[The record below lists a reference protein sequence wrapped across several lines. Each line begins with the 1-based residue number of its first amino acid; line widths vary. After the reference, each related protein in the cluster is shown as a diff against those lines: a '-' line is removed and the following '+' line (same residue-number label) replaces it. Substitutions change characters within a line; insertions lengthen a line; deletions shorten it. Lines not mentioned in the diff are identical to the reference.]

1 MKNIFKICFVLT
13 LFAFVSC
20 KKDEVQKPKV
30 IYKTPSKS
38 DVVIRDS
45 SQVLVAD
52 LPIQMP
58 GTNYLIY
65 PIASMNIYE
74 KNIKASYGSSSNGN
88 EMSFKISNYSE
99 FEITG
104 YLQNLK
110 FQEVNS
116 DALRA
121 LTDKPVLIQTVTYL
135 KSVFDKAKQNVL
147 IYTLADSDTNRDGKL
162 DSNDIKSIYISDISG
177 ENFTKLSLDF
187 QELIDWNLVESKN
200 RLYFRTVEDTN
211 KNGKFDKNDV
221 IHYHFAD
228 LNNKDWK
235 VSDYSPI

>member
-1 MKNIFKICFVLT
+1 MKNIFKICFVLA
-13 LFAFVSC
+13 LLVFVSC

-45 SQVLVAD
+45 SQVLIAD

-74 KNIKASYGSSSNGN
+74 KNLKSSYGSSARGN
-88 EMSFKISNYSE
+88 EMSFTISNYSE
-99 FEITG
+99 YEITG

-116 DALRA
+116 DSLIA
-121 LTDKPVLIQTVTYL
+121 LTDKPVLIQTATYL
-135 KSVFDKAKQNVL
+135 KSVFDKTKQQVL
-147 IYTLADSDTNRDGKL
+147 VYTLSDSDTNGDGKL
-162 DSNDIKSIYISDISG
+162 DSNDVKSLYISEISG
-177 ENFTKLSLDF
+177 GNFTKLSLDF
-187 QELIDWNLVESKN
+187 QELIDWSLVESKN
-200 RLYFRTVEDTN
+200 HLYFRTVEDTN
-211 KNGKFDKNDV
+211 KNGKFDKDDV
-221 IHYHFAD
+221 IHYHFVD
-228 LNNKDWK
+228 LNSKDWK
-235 VSDYSPI
+235 VSDYLPI

>member
-1 MKNIFKICFVLT
+1 MLLT
-13 LFAFVSC
+13 LVSC
-20 KKDEVQKPKV
+20 KKEEVQKPKV
-30 IYKTPSKS
+30 IYKTPAKT
-38 DVVIRDS
+38 DAIARDS
-45 SQVLVAD
+45 SQVLIAD
-52 LPIQMP
+52 LPIHMP

-74 KNIKASYGSSSNGN
+74 KNIKSSYGSSSNGN

-110 FQEVNS
+110 FQEVSS
-116 DALRA
+116 DSLKA
-121 LTDKPVLIQTVTYL
+121 LTDKPILIQTVTYL
-135 KSVFDKAKQNVL
+135 KSVSDKTKQQVL

-162 DSNDIKSIYISDISG
+162 DNSDIKTLYISDISG
-177 ENFTKLSLDF
+177 DNFTKLSVDF
-187 QELIDWNLVESKN
+187 QELIDWSLIESKN
-200 RLYFRTVEDTN
+200 RLYFRTIEDTN
-211 KNGKFDKNDV
+211 KNGKFDKNDI

-228 LNNKDWK
+228 LSNKDWK

>member
-1 MKNIFKICFVLT
+1 MLLT
-13 LFAFVSC
+13 LVSC
-20 KKDEVQKPKV
+20 KKEEVQKPKV
-30 IYKTPSKS
+30 IYKTPVKT
-38 DVVIRDS
+38 DAIARDS
-45 SQVLVAD
+45 SQVLIAD

-74 KNIKASYGSSSNGN
+74 KNIKSSYASSSNGN
-88 EMSFKISNYSE
+88 EMSFKISNYGE

-110 FQEVNS
+110 FQEVSS
-116 DALRA
+116 DSLKA
-121 LTDKPVLIQTVTYL
+121 LTDKPILIQTVTYL
-135 KSVFDKAKQNVL
+135 KSVSDKTKQQIL

-162 DSNDIKSIYISDISG
+162 DNSDIKTLYISDLSG
-177 ENFTKLSLDF
+177 ENFTKLSVDF
-187 QELIDWNLVESKN
+187 QELIDWNLIESKN
-200 RLYFRTVEDTN
+200 RLYFRTIEDTN
-211 KNGKFDKNDV
+211 KNGKFDKSDI

-228 LNNKDWK
+228 LSNQDWK

>member
-1 MKNIFKICFVLT
+1 MLLT
-13 LFAFVSC
+13 LVSC
-20 KKDEVQKPKV
+20 KKDEVEKPKV
-30 IYKTPSKS
+30 IYKTTAKKEA
-38 DVVIRDS
+38 VMRDS
-45 SQVLVAD
+45 SQVLIAD

-74 KNIKASYGSSSNGN
+74 KSIKSSYGSSSNGN

-99 FEITG
+99 YEITG

-110 FQEVNS
+110 FQEVSS
-116 DALRA
+116 DSLKA

-135 KSVFDKAKQNVL
+135 KPVFDKSKQQVL
-147 IYTLADSDTNRDGKL
+147 VYTLADSDTNMDGKL
-162 DSNDIKSIYISDISG
+162 DNNDIKSLYISEISG
-177 ENFTKLSLDF
+177 NNLTKLSLDF

-200 RLYFRTVEDTN
+200 RLYFRTIEDTN
-211 KNGKFDKNDV
+211 KNGKFDKNDI